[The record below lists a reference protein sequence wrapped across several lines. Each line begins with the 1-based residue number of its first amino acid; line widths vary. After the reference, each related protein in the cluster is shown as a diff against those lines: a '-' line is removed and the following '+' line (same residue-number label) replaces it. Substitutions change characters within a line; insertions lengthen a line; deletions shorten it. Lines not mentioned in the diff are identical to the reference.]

1 MLNLKYIGT
10 VNLQFF
16 SSCMES
22 VQDFLKLD
30 GIQAVEITPFLSY
43 LK

>member
-16 SSCMES
+16 SAHMES

-30 GIQAVEITPFLSY
+30 GRRNNTLPILT
-43 LK
+43 

>member
-10 VNLQFF
+10 VNLQFL
-16 SSCMES
+16 SARVES

-30 GIQAVEITPFLSY
+30 GIQAVEITPFLS
-43 LK
+43 